1 MDCKK
6 CGLTLTEVDTEVY
19 ECDNVDCEDY
29 LVEESRLNN
38 PIKYV
43 LAGIGILAM
52 GESGI
57 LAIAGLLINNPEM
70 SIVSIG
76 LSMVCFAIFYEGD
89 KNDKIPL

>member
-43 LAGIGILAM
+43 LAGIGILA
-52 GESGI
+52 
-57 LAIAGLLINNPEM
+57 IAGLLINNPEM